1 VCTAYATPPNYR
13 FCIPICIPVG
23 LEFKACMQR
32 AACRYNVK
40 LSDPKRLKMCRGFVQ
55 TQERATERSDYR
67 RQQAQSR
74 RDARMASL
82 GATDV
87 VAPKASPCTLE
98 ELQDKRRAAWKASY
112 VMSLRGQGLAE
123 LPDLQVEWEHL
134 GPDTVAKLRAIDVGN
149 NALTS
154 LSGVCTFLLI
164 IMRTQY
170 GDPLGLC
177 ILAPFRCFPYP
188 KICLCAQAIAIVPSN
203 PTVCELVH

>member
-1 VCTAYATPPNYR
+1 
-13 FCIPICIPVG
+13 
-23 LEFKACMQR
+23 
-32 AACRYNVK
+32 
-40 LSDPKRLKMCRGFVQ
+40 MCRGFVQ
-55 TQERATERSDYR
+55 TQESATERSDYR

-82 GATDV
+82 AATDV

-123 LPDLQVEWEHL
+123 LPDLREEWEHL
-134 GPDTVAKLRAIDVGN
+134 GQDTVAKLRAIDVGN

-164 IMRTQY
+164 IMRAQY
-170 GDPLGLC
+170 GDPLGLR
-177 ILAPFRCFPYP
+177 ILAPFSCFPYP
-188 KICLCAQAIAIVPSN
+188 KICLCAQAIAVVPSI
-203 PTVCELVH
+203 PTVCELMH